1 MTHLSIDAAV
11 YDAFIEDQNST
22 IAVSFQPVPHD
33 DQVQSELAYEVS
45 RGGDPQAQRSL
56 QTVKDQTRFTKSI
69 SMPGSQRAGTLSTN
83 KLSENYERRS
93 KSLETSNDEKA
104 ASDPGILSS
113 FVTQH
118 GIHLKT
124 ASLSESSIGQ
134 LLPGSANLKAEFVQR
149 RDHSLDGALA
159 EWKASGSD
167 KTNGASNRVG
177 ENMNYVK
184 GKSAE
189 ASGSRLDDTHGA
201 RESDTSDKIVPVRR
215 VEKVSDKPI
224 VKSIDFSHIRY
235 DSSTNKPELAPSAF
249 KNFKK
254 RLSTITA
261 TNTRSAVAKYYQKA
275 SGKIESKIAYLKLLY
290 QARTKPTQFAAKY
303 NDAWKRYGVEKQ
315 FLPVIRDKRTGIRYY
330 QRDGKLGQEIKMM
343 ERVILKSKKFEI
355 KRFPGTIP
363 QVIVLDT
370 KNTEVGRKS
379 HAEGP

>member
-1 MTHLSIDAAV
+1 
-11 YDAFIEDQNST
+11 
-22 IAVSFQPVPHD
+22 
-33 DQVQSELAYEVS
+33 
-45 RGGDPQAQRSL
+45 
-56 QTVKDQTRFTKSI
+56 
-69 SMPGSQRAGTLSTN
+69 MPGSQRAGTLSTN

-104 ASDPGILSS
+104 ASDPGILSQSTFNVRKTGEAETKSEPRDASS

-261 TNTRSAVAKYYQKA
+261 TSTRSAVAKYYQKA

-303 NDAWKRYGVEKQ
+303 NDAWKRYGVDKK